1 MKIQSLTVGPLAENC
16 YLVIDET
23 TDRAVLIDPGDEPDV
38 ILEALHDSGAT
49 LESVWLTH
57 AHFDHVGGL
66 AGVLRAHPVP
76 VYMHPLD
83 APLHARAVDS
93 ALRYGIRIEEPP
105 PADKELTEGDR
116 MSVGSEELTV
126 MHVPGHAP
134 GHVAFYTDD
143 VVFGG
148 DCLFA
153 GSIGTTDIEYG
164 NRETLDAS
172 LMRLVALGDEMK
184 VFPGHGPSTTIGRE
198 RESNPFLHGTARLIR
213 VKR

>member
-1 MKIQSLTVGPLAENC
+1 MKIEMITVGALEENC

-23 TDRAVLIDPGDEPDV
+23 TNRAVLIDPGDEPERL
-38 ILEALHDSGAT
+38 LEALDDSGAT
-49 LESVWLTH
+49 LESIWLTH
-57 AHFDHVGGL
+57 AHFDHVGAL

-83 APLHARAVDS
+83 APLHAQAVDF
-93 ALRYGIRIEEPP
+93 ALRYGVRIETP
-105 PADKELTEGDR
+105 PAPDNELAEGDR
-116 MSVGSEELTV
+116 VKVGSEELSV

-134 GHVAFYTDD
+134 GHVAFYNDR

-153 GSIGTTDIEYG
+153 GSIGNTSLEYG

-172 LMRLVALGDEMK
+172 LLRIVALGDDL
-184 VFPGHGPSTTIGRE
+184 VVLPGHGRETTIGRE
-198 RESNPFLHGTARLIR
+198 RATNPFLLGAARLIR